1 MLQENVEK
9 ESLEEKEQEEN
20 QLGNTEQ
27 VSVPEE
33 EILEGET
40 EKKSIRKQIL
50 SFLGEML
57 FYAVIIVVCVYFI
70 PKYVVQR
77 TEVSGP
83 SMENTLHDEE
93 NILVEKLSYRFQDPE
108 RFDIIVFYHFYD
120 EEEDRNDEDSYDF
133 YVKRIIGL
141 PGETVQI
148 ADGTIYINGQPVEE
162 NYGKNPTDYS
172 GVAEEPIVLG
182 EDEFFVLGDN
192 RAISQDSRY
201 EEVGNVRKDQ
211 IVGKAWVRIYPF
223 DKMGVLKK

>member
-1 MLQENVEK
+1 MEENK
-9 ESLEEKEQEEN
+9 EQGDLEEKISDNGEIKAEEDK
-20 QLGNTEQ
+20 
-27 VSVPEE
+27 VSIKE
-33 EILEGET
+33 ET
-40 EKKSIRKQIL
+40 EKKPLWKRVL
-50 SFLGEML
+50 SFAGEML
-57 FYAVIIVVCVYFI
+57 IYAIIIVVCVYVV

-83 SMENTLHDEE
+83 SMENTLHNEE
-93 NILVEKLSYRFQDPE
+93 NILVEKVSYRFQDPE

-120 EEEDRNDEDSYDF
+120 EVEDKNDEDSYDF

-148 ADGTIYINGQPVEE
+148 VDNVIYINGEPIEE

-172 GVAEEPIVLG
+172 GVAEEPIVLDD
-182 EDEFFVLGDN
+182 DEYFVLGDN

-201 EEVGNVRKDQ
+201 EEVGNIKKDK

-223 DKMGVLKK
+223 DKIGILKK